1 MVEKK
6 KKKWS
11 HILIRWLGSAGAC
24 VGGATRLHHP
34 VSALKAAYF
43 RIRRQIFLVSIER
56 NQKQSVD
63 AKWTEGGFKENP
75 MKLVSLQRV
84 PT

>member
-11 HILIRWLGSAGAC
+11 HILIRWLRSAGAC

-34 VSALKAAYF
+34 VRALKAAYF

-56 NQKQSVD
+56 NQNSLLMLN
-63 AKWTEGGFKENP
+63 GLKEAS
-75 MKLVSLQRV
+75 KKTQ
-84 PT
+84 

>member
-24 VGGATRLHHP
+24 VGGATCLHHP
-34 VSALKAAYF
+34 VSATLGLGDKYFWFLSRGIKNSLLMLNGLKEASKKT
-43 RIRRQIFLVSIER
+43 Q
-56 NQKQSVD
+56 
-63 AKWTEGGFKENP
+63 
-75 MKLVSLQRV
+75 
-84 PT
+84 

>member
-56 NQKQSVD
+56 NQNSLLMLN
-63 AKWTEGGFKENP
+63 GLKEAS
-75 MKLVSLQRV
+75 KKTQ
-84 PT
+84 